1 MSLKTT
7 HRQLMNKKLMFVGFG
22 ATLAFI
28 LCFGS
33 GESPSPQPDES
44 GGRYRMFSPQP
55 GSGVSGVSETFVI
68 DTQTGRIW
76 RQTFYTDIRGFYFV
90 PQPYLSAD
98 GQKASAVPPI
108 GTASESLALQNKYDR
123 EVEAARQKK
132 SEK

>member
-1 MSLKTT
+1 MSLRTS

-22 ATLAFI
+22 ATLAFV

-33 GESPSPQPDES
+33 GESPSPQLDMS

-55 GSGVSGVSETFVI
+55 SGGISETFVI

-76 RQTFYTDIRGFYFV
+76 RQTFYTDIKRFYFV

-98 GQKASAVPPI
+98 GQTASAVPPV
-108 GTASESLALQNKYDR
+108 GTALESLALQNKYDR
-123 EVEAARQKK
+123 ELDAARQNK
-132 SEK
+132 SDSK